1 MPAPIAAA
9 SPTRNVDQV
18 LWVAKRRGEQRRQGG
33 DGAVHQAG
41 QAGLDILQH
50 EQALGG
56 LVLGRAR
63 FRRNPVAELLRQLFV
78 LVLFSGELGQQLAHR
93 GVFRRLRGAAI
104 KPRRLELHLLG
115 EFTRGIDR
123 QRAVEPDRPALDK
136 AFDVLAADQRQ
147 KIAEFLAVEIEQ
159 HVVMADLL
167 LRHLVV
173 HCRRVGIGFAQR
185 VGEGTIDAVIF
196 VFVGDG
202 ERQHFLLAQFGKA
215 FHGLSSCFR
224 SARRPQAGS
233 NYIRMFL
240 ILCPAWI
247 WP

>member
-18 LWVAKRRGEQRRQGG
+18 LWVANAAANS
-33 DGAVHQAG
+33 GAKVETEPSIRPAKSR
-41 QAGLDILQH
+41 LDVLQH

-56 LVLGRAR
+56 LVLGGAR

-78 LVLFSGELGQQLAHR
+78 LVLGGGELGQKVAHG
-93 GVFRRLRGAAI
+93 GVFRRFRGAAVE
-104 KPRRLELHLLG
+104 PRRLELHLLG
-115 EFTRGIDR
+115 EFARVIDR
-123 QRAVEPDRPALDK
+123 QRTVEPDRPALDK

-147 KIAEFLAVEIEQ
+147 EIAEFLAVQIEQ

-173 HCRRVGIGFAQR
+173 HFRRVGIGLAQR
-185 VGEGTIDAVIF
+185 VGEGAVDAAVV
-196 VFVGDG
+196 VFVRDG

-215 FHGLSSCFR
+215 FHGLHLMLSVR
-224 SARRPQAGS
+224 LAAAAGNNS
-233 NYIRMFL
+233 Y
-240 ILCPAWI
+240 
-247 WP
+247 